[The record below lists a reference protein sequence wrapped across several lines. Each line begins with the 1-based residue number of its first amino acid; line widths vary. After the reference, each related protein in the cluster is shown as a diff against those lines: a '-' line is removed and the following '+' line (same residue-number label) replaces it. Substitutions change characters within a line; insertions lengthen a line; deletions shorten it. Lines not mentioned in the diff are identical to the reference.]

1 MLQKITNL
9 FKKPITAE
17 IVPPDEPAAAETA
30 VVVPEPV
37 SEFSDKPKKK
47 EPRTAR
53 SQKRQME
60 LTMAKGAK
68 INALLAQMAQTMS
81 PVELRELA
89 LDLSVTFENLPMSS
103 SGMAYAN
110 FVAYLERRA
119 RIPDLLAAL
128 AERWPDVEWHSA
140 EILQVIDDLGRYR
153 AQESPP
159 GSTQRST
166 TDWRK
171 LLLQHFN
178 LSELADLAFQLAID
192 FEALAGNDKTT
203 KVNSLLAQ
211 VEKQQQWD
219 QLAAFVAEMR
229 DGLVIGEGGKG
240 AAVSSPPSQKPF
252 DQASMEQRQHY
263 SSLLNSLSL
272 RELQDICRQLG
283 IDCDDLQGG
292 TKVAQAREL
301 LVYLTRQNRLSALD
315 PLLEELAA
323 ERADRAAYDTQRIR
337 TLIFELFPDD
347 VAMTDF
353 CRQHLPEAVYEFG
366 SGMSYRQ
373 KVQALLEYC
382 ALKKQFAPLLAA
394 LAVAYPAEYTAVGPY
409 VQESH

>member
-9 FKKPITAE
+9 FKKPIIAE
-17 IVPPDEPAAAETA
+17 TVPPDEPAAAETA
-30 VVVPEPV
+30 VAVPEPV
-37 SEFSDKPKKK
+37 SESPDKPKKK

-53 SQKRQME
+53 SQKRQMK

-89 LDLSVTFENLPMSS
+89 LDLNVPFENLPMSS

-128 AERWPDVEWHSA
+128 AERWPDVEWHAA
-140 EILQVIDDLGRYR
+140 EILQVIDDLGRYQS
-153 AQESPP
+153 QESHP
-159 GSTQRST
+159 GSTKRST
-166 TDWRK
+166 TYWRK

-211 VEKQQQWD
+211 VEKQQQWN
-219 QLAAFVAEMR
+219 QLVAFVAEMR
-229 DGLVIGEGGKG
+229 VGIVQEGTKET
-240 AAVSSPPSQKPF
+240 AVSSPPSQKPF
-252 DQASMEQRQHY
+252 DQASMDQRQRY
-263 SSLLNSLSL
+263 SDLLNSLSL
-272 RELQDICRQLG
+272 HELRDICRQLG
-283 IDCDDLQGG
+283 VDIDDLHGG

-301 LVYLTRQNRLSALD
+301 LVYLTRQKRLSALD
-315 PLLEELAA
+315 PLLEKQAA
-323 ERADRAAYDTQRIR
+323 GRADTTAYDTQSIR
-337 TLIFELFPDD
+337 TLIFEVFPDD

-373 KVQALLEYC
+373 KVQALLEFC
-382 ALKKQFAPLLAA
+382 ALKKQFGPLLAA
-394 LAVAYPAEYTAVGPY
+394 LAIAYPTEYTAVGPS
-409 VQESH
+409 VQESP